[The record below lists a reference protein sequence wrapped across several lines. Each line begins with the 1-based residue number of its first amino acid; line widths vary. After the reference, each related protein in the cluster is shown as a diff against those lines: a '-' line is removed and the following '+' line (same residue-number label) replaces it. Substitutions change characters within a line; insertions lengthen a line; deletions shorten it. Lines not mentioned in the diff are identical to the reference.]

1 MASPDPF
8 PSGATA
14 GVVCGLILL
23 RHLGEPSPLV
33 YVAAASSTS
42 ATHPS
47 PPRRP
52 FPPSASP
59 ASPRPPP
66 PPSSS
71 PPSPSSPRP
80 PLPPP
85 LPPPPPQPS
94 LPSSL
99 PPRAAALSTPPTH
112 RGPEGRGGERG
123 RGERGRGERDQG
135 GWGGAARCAGHV
147 PGRAQPKSA
156 VRTAPWP
163 HEHVTPPPRALMGLG
178 MLVRVSKILCNFFSS
193 WMMWYQTKPFNLN
206 LRSKVFRRPG

>member
-1 MASPDPF
+1 MRSYSSSASRGAVATSLRRRRVLHIRHAPF
-8 PSGATA
+8 SAPETLPPLGLA
-14 GVVCGLILL
+14 GLAAAASAAVFIAAVA
-23 RHLGEPSPLV
+23 V
-33 YVAAASSTS
+33 FAAAAVAAATAVATVVATAAGSSPLYT
-42 ATHPS
+42 THP
-47 PPRRP
+47 PR
-52 FPPSASP
+52 
-59 ASPRPPP
+59 
-66 PPSSS
+66 
-71 PPSPSSPRP
+71 
-80 PLPPP
+80 
-85 LPPPPPQPS
+85 
-94 LPSSL
+94 
-99 PPRAAALSTPPTH
+99 T
-112 RGPEGRGGERG
+112 RGKGGERG